1 MVHDISNHSYTM
13 VWKRQDPCLF
23 SKDAEKL
30 VKNFLWAV
38 KRRRVVQ
45 AVSEKFYRSA
55 KI

>member
-1 MVHDISNHSYTM
+1 M

-30 VKNFLWAV
+30 LVKSFLWAV

-45 AVSEKFYRSA
+45 AVSGKFYRSA

>member
-1 MVHDISNHSYTM
+1 MVHDISNYPYTM

-30 VKNFLWAV
+30 VKNFAV

-55 KI
+55 KF